1 MGLHNNED
9 PMYEEFR
16 YHNTRWSCNIMGPFP
31 LVSGKDS
38 GWGRDREALALGV
51 FLLDTGV
58 NFLIPSFFP
67 GAQLFVIWKDKCL
80 SALLPLL
87 ARCWRLFPISWPQ
100 ISMETSPYVC
110 IILPSIFTHCSRWRH
125 DFGVVNVQPDEAT
138 RLCGSEGRPFE
149 YPHTSWPA
157 TDIHG
162 QTLVAGWG
170 GSNGVFALHGC
181 MPTGGRE
188 GRGVLGTGSGE
199 VRTPSGQK
207 WVSVPQALGAL
218 VWLSV
223 AAYESGK
230 SDLESKL
237 KVCS

>member
-1 MGLHNNED
+1 MRSSGTTIHVGLA
-9 PMYEEFR
+9 
-16 YHNTRWSCNIMGPFP
+16 TSWVPFHLCLGST
-31 LVSGKDS
+31 LVEGETGKPWHLRS
-38 GWGRDREALALGV
+38 FSLTPGSTFW
-51 FLLDTGV
+51 FLL
-58 NFLIPSFFP
+58 SSP
-67 GAQLFVIWKDKCL
+67 GAHLFVIWKDKRL

-87 ARCWRLFPISWPQ
+87 ARCWMLFPISWPQ

-110 IILPSIFTHCSRWRH
+110 IILPSIFTHWSRWRH
-125 DFGVVNVQPDEAT
+125 DFGVVNVQPDKAT

-188 GRGVLGTGSGE
+188 GTGVLGPGSGE
-199 VRTPSGQK
+199 VRTPFGRK

-223 AAYESGK
+223 AAYESGR

-237 KVCS
+237 KVRS